1 MKDRSKAID
10 LRNQRPQLKP
20 LLCMLW
26 EPNNRLLTLVLICR
40 EWSVPDLLGSRDAGG
55 ANACCEFNLNHHN
68 VRRTRKRSG
77 TLCGFHTGGFYYHIT
92 ILVILYGEA
101 YIKDF

>member
-1 MKDRSKAID
+1 M
-10 LRNQRPQLKP
+10 
-20 LLCMLW
+20 
-26 EPNNRLLTLVLICR
+26 
-40 EWSVPDLLGSRDAGG
+40 PDQPGSRDAGR

-92 ILVILYGEA
+92 ISLIFYGEA